1 MGPIS
6 DCSETMML
14 SMEGFDL
21 KKFFTSWRGMCIL
34 AVLVLAVLICVPAWQ
49 VERVRVGQDQPVD
62 AYRLATLED
71 EYRRTLAQILAG
83 CGLLVGL
90 YLTWRRIVATEE
102 NVRVAQ
108 ETVRVAEE
116 GHITDRFTKAIA
128 QLGDTE
134 MAIRLGGIYALE
146 RLAKDSETDHGP
158 IMEVLTAYVRENAP
172 RQEEDPQKAAEKP
185 PTDIQAILTVIVRRE
200 TTGKNRGNDPLD
212 LNHTRLT
219 RANLSEADL
228 RGANLYEADLR
239 GADLTR
245 ATLGGGPLLT
255 GGRLDDAPLL
265 SPTNLAGVWPP
276 PPVSLN
282 AVNLTRANLRGAR
295 LGGSNLTGSNLSE
308 ADLTGADLRSANLR
322 GADLSGANLTRADLM
337 GARLGG
343 ADLTG
348 ADLSGAN
355 LSWASLF
362 DADLLRA
369 RLNGDELPGAGPLMG
384 ASLSEAKNLTAE
396 QVQSAQDWRDAFLPE
411 DLQYLKDI
419 PEPPAP
425 PA

>member
-1 MGPIS
+1 MRRMAFS
-6 DCSETMML
+6 DV
-14 SMEGFDL
+14 
-21 KKFFTSWRGMCIL
+21 KKFVSSWRGMCIL

-62 AYRLATLED
+62 AYQLATLED

-90 YLTWRRIVATEE
+90 YWTSRRIVAAEE

-108 ETVRVAEE
+108 DNVRVAQE
-116 GHITDRFTKAIA
+116 GHITERFTKAIE
-128 QLGDTE
+128 QLGQKGPDN

-228 RGANLYEADLR
+228 RGANLYAR
-239 GADLTR
+239 
-245 ATLGGGPLLT
+245 
-255 GGRLDDAPLL
+255 
-265 SPTNLAGVWPP
+265 PT
-276 PPVSLN
+276 
-282 AVNLTRANLRGAR
+282 
-295 LGGSNLTGSNLSE
+295 
-308 ADLTGADLRSANLR
+308 
-322 GADLSGANLTRADLM
+322 
-337 GARLGG
+337 
-343 ADLTG
+343 
-348 ADLSGAN
+348 
-355 LSWASLF
+355 
-362 DADLLRA
+362 
-369 RLNGDELPGAGPLMG
+369 
-384 ASLSEAKNLTAE
+384 
-396 QVQSAQDWRDAFLPE
+396 
-411 DLQYLKDI
+411 
-419 PEPPAP
+419 
-425 PA
+425 